1 MSCGRKDLVINF
13 EITKVHNKSEGN
25 NENKI
30 MKAKEKLCKHSDQTK
45 PEKFKNRK
53 WFSVFQN
60 NVRGVKEEKV
70 VVQQADFLPEDF
82 IERFEFGPL
91 PTDKCIRDSNACFV
105 PIKEIKSKKD
115 KQIMGC
121 IKCLQ

>member
-1 MSCGRKDLVINF
+1 MSCVRKDLVINF

-60 NVRGVKEEKV
+60 NVRGVKEEKI
-70 VVQQADFLPEDF
+70 VVQKADFLPEDF
-82 IERFEFGPL
+82 IERCEIGPL
-91 PTDKCIRDSNACFV
+91 TRINVFGTIMLVLYQLRKLNLRRTT
-105 PIKEIKSKKD
+105 KSWD
-115 KQIMGC
+115 A
-121 IKCLQ
+121 